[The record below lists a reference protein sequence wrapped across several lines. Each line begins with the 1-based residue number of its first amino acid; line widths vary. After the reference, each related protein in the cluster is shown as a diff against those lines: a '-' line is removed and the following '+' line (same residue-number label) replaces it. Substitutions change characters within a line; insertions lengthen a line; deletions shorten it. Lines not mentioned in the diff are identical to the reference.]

1 MTRAHGVDLGTLIR
15 LAPPEGTPAHTTY
28 MRYLRLWR
36 REQDRM
42 AALQCRL
49 AWLQSAIAAD
59 LARDSP
65 QGFVAAATKAE
76 QFATAA
82 IDVAQLQVFA
92 DDVYQ
97 RLMACVT

>member
-15 LAPPEGTPAHTTY
+15 LAPPAGTPAHTTY

-36 REQDRM
+36 RVQDRT
-42 AALQCRL
+42 AALQRRL

-65 QGFVAAATKAE
+65 QGFVAAATKAD
-76 QFATAA
+76 QFAIDAV
-82 IDVAQLQVFA
+82 DVAQLIVLA
-92 DDVYQ
+92 DTLYQ